1 VSNGDRRENNDVFT
15 SDQARSAGF
24 QTRNVMADD
33 FGFEVPVESVPLPSN
48 GTVYPADSSLYG
60 KETVDIRAMTARE
73 EDILT
78 SRALIKKGT
87 VITHLIR
94 SCLVDKTIDVD
105 EMLVGDRNAI
115 MTALRV
121 TGYGSD
127 YNAEVDC
134 PQCGERSKQEF
145 QLTELPIKRLETS
158 PVADGA
164 NLFEFTLPMTQKKI
178 HFKFLTGHDEAN
190 ITVLMERR
198 KKQGAQGESLVT
210 TRLSHQMVAIDGI
223 KDKNKIATFIKN
235 MPARDSLALRKHV
248 DKAEPG
254 LDMKTWMDC
263 PHCMESS
270 EVRLPMGANFF
281 WPDTE

>member
-1 VSNGDRRENNDVFT
+1 MSNDDRRDNNDVFT

-48 GTVYPADSSLYG
+48 GIVYPSESSLHG
-60 KETVDIRAMTARE
+60 RETVDIRAMTARE

-87 VITHLIR
+87 VITHLIK

-134 PQCGERSKQEF
+134 PQCSERSKQEF
-145 QLTELPIKRLETS
+145 QLTELPIKRLEIS

-164 NLFEFTLPMTQKKI
+164 NLFEFTLPMTTEENSLQ
-178 HFKFLTGHDEAN
+178 
-190 ITVLMERR
+190 VLNR
-198 KKQGAQGESLVT
+198 T
-210 TRLSHQMVAIDGI
+210 
-223 KDKNKIATFIKN
+223 
-235 MPARDSLALRKHV
+235 
-248 DKAEPG
+248 
-254 LDMKTWMDC
+254 
-263 PHCMESS
+263 
-270 EVRLPMGANFF
+270 
-281 WPDTE
+281 